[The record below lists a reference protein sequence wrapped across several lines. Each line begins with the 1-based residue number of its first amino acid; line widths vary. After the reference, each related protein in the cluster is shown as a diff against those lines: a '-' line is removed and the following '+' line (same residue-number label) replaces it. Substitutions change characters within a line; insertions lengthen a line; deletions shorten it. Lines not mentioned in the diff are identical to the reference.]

1 MNNKMLKLKFD
12 PKLDF
17 QVDAISSVVDIFKGQ
32 TKRPLDYTF
41 QIIPNI
47 LDLPKEKILENLQ
60 EIQKR
65 NGIELSKIEDLSEPY
80 NFTIEMET
88 GTGKTYV
95 YLRTILELNQKY
107 GFTKFI
113 IVVPSVAIKEGV
125 LKTLDITK
133 EHFKQVYDNLPYTYF
148 SYKSDNL
155 VMVKMFGQ
163 DTHLQIMVITR
174 DAFNKDINIIHN
186 LHDKM
191 GDKPIEIIQKTNPI
205 LILDEPQ
212 KMGGEATQWG
222 IEQLNPLFILRYSAT
237 HKDIYNLVYK
247 LTPYD
252 AYNLGLVKKIEVL
265 SITEEGEP
273 SSKKIILEKIESMTS
288 GLKAKI
294 KVFVKEKEGIKFKTI
309 TIKHGENLVNK
320 TDNFY
325 YNGFVVSEIN
335 KSGGFITFS
344 NGVKIYEGKSS
355 IDEDEIIRFMV
366 RETVREHLDKKKQ
379 LNPKGIKVLSL
390 FFLNRVDDY
399 LLEDG
404 IVRKMFEEEFNKL
417 IQNGYGE
424 ELKSE
429 KLKVKSEGLNL
440 NRDFSDIDV
449 KKIHSGYFS
458 KMKKEKS
465 IEEDESAYDLIMK
478 DKEKLLSLEEP
489 VEFIFSHSA
498 LREGWDNPNVFNICT
513 LAYSTSEIK
522 KRQEIGRGLR
532 LPVDQNGNRIQ
543 DRDINL
549 LTVVTNESYREY
561 LEKLQTEYREEIGE
575 EAPPVEERKQRV
587 KIKRKDDVIQGDL
600 FKNLWDR
607 VSPKAK
613 FIVNIDSDKF
623 IEQVLKEIQKIEVR
637 EPEVSIKKV
646 RVETIKPEDIKEEF
660 IKEASEKTKITRLFN
675 LISYIEKET
684 NLTKRTIFNILTQSN
699 NLALL
704 FLNPQEYAEK
714 VIQVIKECKKLFEVE
729 GIEYIDL
736 EERFDVALLRE
747 EVTSYDK
754 YVFKVQKSIYDG
766 IIKESNIEEEFAK
779 ALDNDS
785 RIKLFVKLPD
795 WYLIETPAGNYTPD
809 WAIVVE
815 RVKDGVTSE
824 EKIYFVVET
833 KGTNNIYELKTEEQI
848 KIKSAVK
855 RFKLIRDAKFVAPVN
870 DFDSFE
876 REW

>member
-1 MNNKMLKLKFD
+1 MLKLKFD

-17 QVDAISSVVDIFKGQ
+17 QIDAITSVVDIFKGQ
-32 TKRPLDYTF
+32 AKRPLDYTS
-41 QIIPNI
+41 QIIPNL

-65 NGIELSKIEDLSEPY
+65 NGLELSKIEDLTEPY

-95 YLRTILELNQKY
+95 YLRTILELNQRY
-107 GFTKFI
+107 GFNKFI

-155 VMVKMFGQ
+155 VMVRMFGQ
-163 DTHLQIMVITR
+163 DTNLQIMVITR

-186 LHDKM
+186 IHDKM
-191 GDKPIEIIQKTNPI
+191 GDKPIEIIKKTRPI
-205 LILDEPQ
+205 VILDEPQ

-222 IEQLNPLFILRYSAT
+222 IEQLNPLFVLRYSAT
-237 HKDIYNLVYK
+237 HRDIYNLVYK

-265 SITEEGEP
+265 SITEEGDP
-273 SSKKIILEKIESMTS
+273 MSKKIILERIDSTS
-288 GLKAKI
+288 GGLKAKI
-294 KVFVKEKEGIKFKTI
+294 KVFVKEKEGIKLKTI
-309 TIKHGENLVNK
+309 TIKHGDNLSNK
-320 TDNFY
+320 TNNSY
-325 YNGFVVSEIN
+325 YDGFIVSEIN
-335 KSGGFITFS
+335 KSSSYLSFS

-355 IDEDEIIRFMV
+355 IDEDEIIRVMI
-366 RETVREHLDKKKQ
+366 RETIKEHLEKKKK

-399 LLEDG
+399 LSEDG
-404 IVRKMFEEEFNKL
+404 IVRRMFEEEFNKL
-417 IQNGYGE
+417 IKNGFKE
-424 ELKSE
+424 FA
-429 KLKVKSEGLNL
+429 NL
-440 NRDFSDIDV
+440 DV

-478 DKEKLLSLEEP
+478 DKERLLSLEEP

-532 LPVDQNGNRIQ
+532 LPVDQEGNRIQ
-543 DRDINL
+543 DKDINL
-549 LTVVTNESYREY
+549 LTVITNESYREY
-561 LEKLQTEYREEIGE
+561 LERLQTEYREEVGE
-575 EAPPVEERKQRV
+575 EAPPVEERRQRV
-587 KIKRKDDVIQGDL
+587 TIKRKDYVLQGDL
-600 FKNLWDR
+600 FKNLWNR

-613 FIVNIDSDKF
+613 YVVNIDGSEF
-623 IEQVLKEIQKIEVR
+623 INQVLKEIQKIEVR
-637 EPEVSIKKV
+637 ALEISIKKGSI
-646 RVETIKPEDIKEEF
+646 EKMKPEEIEETF
-660 IKEASEKTKITRLFN
+660 KREASVKVEINKVLN

-684 NLTKRTIFNILTQSN
+684 NLTKRTIFKILSGCD
-699 NLALL
+699 NLSLF
-704 FLNPQEYAEK
+704 FLNPQKYAEK
-714 VIQVIKECKKLFEVE
+714 IVEVIKECKKSFEVD
-729 GIEYIDL
+729 GIKYIDL
-736 EERFDVALLRE
+736 GERYDVGLLRE
-747 EVTSYDK
+747 EATSYDK

-779 ALDNDS
+779 ALDKDS
-785 RIKLFVKLPD
+785 RVKLFIKFPD
-795 WYLIETPAGNYTPD
+795 WYVIETPAGNYTPD

-815 RVKDGVTSE
+815 KVKDGIPT

-833 KGTNNIYELKTEEQI
+833 KGTNNIYELRPDEQI
-848 KIKSAVK
+848 KIKSAIK
-855 RFKLIRDAKFVAPVN
+855 RFELIENSKFVAPIK
-870 DFDSFE
+870 DFDSFDKE
-876 REW
+876 L